1 MINTFSINIL
11 LLATWQVKVAFVGV
25 GVDIV
30 VFVKD
35 FAVVNFIISVCL
47 CVLMIVGD
55 FVLGIAVFAIYIFSV
70 MLCYCCSKLILL
82 GYIVTCL

>member
-1 MINTFSINIL
+1 MINT
-11 LLATWQVKVAFVGV
+11 KVVFV

-55 FVLGIAVFAIYIFSV
+55 FVLGIVVFAINFSV
-70 MLCYCCSKLILL
+70 
-82 GYIVTCL
+82 